1 MEKDI
6 TKESLGIKGVIIDGV
21 EYITRPQAIQM
32 AGVTLPTFK
41 RKVKLFQIDFVQRSN
56 RQLFKRE
63 DIETAISNNWF
74 SSMWV

>member
-6 TKESLGIKGVIIDGV
+6 TKESLDIKGVIIDGV

-32 AGVTLPTFK
+32 AGVSLPTFK

-56 RQLFKRE
+56 RQLFKRK